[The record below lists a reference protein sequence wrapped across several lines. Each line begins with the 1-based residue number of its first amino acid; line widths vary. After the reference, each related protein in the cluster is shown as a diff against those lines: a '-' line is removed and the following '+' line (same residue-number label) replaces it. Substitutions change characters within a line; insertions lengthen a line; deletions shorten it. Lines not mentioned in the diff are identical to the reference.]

1 MEYYVHHVPGRLR
14 IQTPFIHHNEANA
27 HTLCEYIRGVT
38 GVTSLEAHALTG
50 SITIYYDPKCVSCE
64 KLLCM
69 LEKRGWF
76 NLMHAKTNDEVVKE
90 ESEKVIEAA
99 VKIAETVEGEIE

>member
-14 IQTPFIHHNEANA
+14 IQTPFIHNNEANA
-27 HTLCEYIRGVT
+27 RILCDYIRGVT
-38 GVTSLEAHALTG
+38 GVTSLDTHVLTG
-50 SITIYYDPKCVSCE
+50 SVTINYDTKCVSCE

-76 NLMHAKTNDEVVKE
+76 NLLHAKTNDEVVKE
-90 ESEKVIEAA
+90 GSEKVIEAA
-99 VKIAETVEGEIE
+99 IKIAETVEGEIE